1 MRNWI
6 NMIEENAIVVD
17 SSGRILQVNKR
28 WQVFCKEH
36 KLDPDLYEVGRNFFK
51 QFRDRG
57 RTREMET
64 IRKVALGQ
72 MHEDSQMYPFAL
84 PGGEVQWFSA
94 KVKGLELD
102 HGQGSAALVNLHA
115 VTLDT
120 VERSTAE
127 SVLETMGDGF
137 YQLDGQLRFIY
148 MNLNGEKILQIKRRD
163 VIGRKITN
171 AFPGFGGSR
180 FFAEYKLA
188 LASKEER
195 FFEEYYEPLGR
206 WFQVSV
212 YPITKGGLAVYFR
225 DITASI
231 VNEKKLKE
239 LAYYDS
245 LTGLPNRQKMLEM
258 CQELIAK
265 KKKFTVYFLNL
276 DNIKTINSIHHYK
289 IGDEVLKNI
298 SGQLRLLEG
307 EDVQVGRLVGDEF
320 LIVFQPA
327 PSEKLHLFAE
337 KLGQIFKE
345 PVWINDF
352 QSIHLTAS
360 VGISCFPYDT
370 TSLDELLSFAENAM
384 AEAKKMPGFSYA
396 FFRPQMRVSQN
407 RRSIIESGLRDLSEN
422 SGIHYHLQPQID
434 GVTNEAKGVEM
445 LARWNHPEIGF
456 ISPEEFIA
464 IAEHSGT
471 IAPLT
476 LHLLERLFTQ
486 VNEWRRLYAWDITIA
501 INISPALLESPA
513 FFKNFF
519 DLIDLHQ
526 FPAKLLEVEVTEQVE
541 LAYSEHVLEN
551 LQACQN
557 KGICVAIDDFGT
569 GFSMLSYLTNFPID
583 KIKIDKFF
591 LRQIG
596 EDKKAEA
603 LLISIINLAKS
614 IECDVLAEGVERQ
627 AEVDFLLR
635 HQCSLFQGYFY
646 DKPMLPNLFEEK
658 YLAAPKSR
666 MLNS

>member
-1 MRNWI
+1 MRSWI

-28 WQVFCKEH
+28 WEIFCREH
-36 KLDPDLYEVGRNFFK
+36 KIDPDLYVVGGNFFN

-57 RTREMET
+57 RIREMET
-64 IRKVALGQ
+64 IRQVALRQ
-72 MHEDSQMYPFAL
+72 MHEYSQVYPFTL
-84 PGGEVQWFSA
+84 PDGDVQWFSA
-94 KVKGLELD
+94 KVKSLELD
-102 HGQGSAALVNLHA
+102 GGEGAVALVYLHA

-120 VERSTAE
+120 VEQSTAE

-137 YQLDGQLRFIY
+137 YQLDSQLRFVY
-148 MNLNGEKILQIKRRD
+148 MNLNGEKILEIKRRD
-163 VIGRKITN
+163 VIGRKVTN
-171 AFPGFGGSR
+171 AFPGFEESR
-180 FFAEYKLA
+180 FFAEYKIA
-188 LASKEER
+188 LTSKEEC

-206 WFQVSV
+206 WFHVSV
-212 YPITKGGLAVYFR
+212 YPITEGGLAVYFR

-231 VNEKKLKE
+231 ENEKKLKE

-245 LTGLPNRQKMLEM
+245 LTGLPNRQKMLEV

-265 KKKFTVYFLNL
+265 EKKFTVYFLNL
-276 DNIKTINSIHHYK
+276 DNMKTINSIYHYK

-307 EDVQVGRLVGDEF
+307 DKIQVGRLVGDEF
-320 LIVFQPA
+320 LIVLQPA
-327 PSEKLHLFAE
+327 PSDKLHLFAE
-337 KLGQIFKE
+337 KLEKIFE
-345 PVWINDF
+345 EQVWINDF
-352 QSIHLTAS
+352 QSVHITAS

-370 TSLDELLSFAENAM
+370 TSLDNLLSFAENAM
-384 AEAKKMPGFSYA
+384 TEAKKLPGFSYA

-407 RRSIIESGLRDLSEN
+407 RHSIIESGLRDLSED

-434 GVTNEAKGVEM
+434 GATNEVKGVEM

-464 IAEHSGT
+464 ISERSGT

-476 LHLLERLFTQ
+476 LHLLDRLFTQ
-486 VNEWRRLYAWDITIA
+486 ISEWRRRYAWDFTVA
-501 INISPALLESPA
+501 INISPALLESPV
-513 FFKNFF
+513 FFRNFF

-526 FPAKLLEVEVTEQVE
+526 IPTKLLEVEVTEQVE

-551 LQACQN
+551 LQACQS

-569 GFSMLSYLTNFPID
+569 GFSMLSYLTSFPID

-627 AEVDFLLR
+627 VEVDFLLK

-658 YLAAPKSR
+658 YLEVPKSR